1 MEPAEEALRPG
12 PEPDWLGSVAA
23 PAWLTGGTLQTVAP
37 RTQLLIL
44 QPTPYCN
51 IDCSYCYLPDRGTR
65 ASMSKGTVRAAIGA
79 VQADGLNQGGL
90 TVVWHAGE
98 PFVLPADYYRDV
110 FEVIRQETGSADPV
124 RLAIQTNATAVTPE
138 HCRVLQDYAVSVG
151 VSLDGPAF
159 LHDAY
164 RRTRNGKG
172 THRLTLRGLE
182 LLQRAGL
189 DPGVIAVVTDRSLAH
204 GRDLVT
210 YVRSLG
216 VTKLSLN
223 FEEIDGGNASSSL
236 QNQSLSRV
244 DRFLRDVYRA
254 SREAGVRVREFD
266 DLAVLVSR
274 GRPPDQ
280 QVAAFSIVTVDWRG
294 NFSTFSPEL
303 LDHRDTRYGSF
314 HFGNVHSGGILDA
327 VHNPRFESVSRE
339 IQAGVKRC
347 RDECALFNLC
357 GGGAPSNK
365 LAERGTFNATE
376 TLSCRIRT
384 KTVARVFIQEV
395 GRESA

>member
-1 MEPAEEALRPG
+1 MGEALQPG
-12 PEPDWLGSVAA
+12 PAPDWLKGVAA
-23 PAWLTGGTLQTVAP
+23 PEWLTGGTRQTVAWAT
-37 RTQLLIL
+37 RLLIL

-51 IDCSYCYLPDRGTR
+51 IDCAYCYLPDRGTR
-65 ASMSKGTVRAAIGA
+65 ASMSKGTVRAAIAA
-79 VQADGLNQGGL
+79 VQADGLNRGGL

-98 PFVLPADYYRDV
+98 PFVLPAGYYREV
-110 FEVIRQETGSADPV
+110 FDVIRQETGSGLPV
-124 RLAIQTNATAVTPE
+124 RMAMQTNATAVTPE
-138 HCRVLQDYAVSVG
+138 HCQVLRDHAVSIG

-182 LLQRAGL
+182 RLQGAGL
-189 DPGVIAVVTDRSLAH
+189 DPSIISVVTDRSLAH
-204 GRDLVT
+204 GRDLVD
-210 YVRSLG
+210 YVRALG

-223 FEEIDGGNASSSL
+223 FEEIDGGNAKSSL
-236 QNQSLSRV
+236 QSQSLSRIEG
-244 DRFLRDVYRA
+244 FLRDVYRA
-254 SREAGVRVREFD
+254 SRKAGVRVREFD
-266 DLAVLVSR
+266 DLSVLVSR

-303 LDHRDTRYGSF
+303 LDQRDARYGSF

-327 VHNPRFESVSRE
+327 LQDPRFDAVSRE
-339 IQAGVKRC
+339 IWAGVERC
-347 RDECALFNLC
+347 RDECALFDLC

-365 LAERGTFNATE
+365 LAERGTFDATE

-384 KTVARVFIQEV
+384 KTVAKVFIQEV
-395 GRESA
+395 AKESA